1 MIVETDAKR
10 PSYGKIARRTDQQR
24 EPKHSKG
31 ETMKKK
37 YASILF
43 TLICLLGVGVAAQ
56 AQTRGEI
63 VVTLPF
69 EFVISG
75 KTLPAG
81 TYTVSRFSDD
91 KNDGVILSNRD
102 SESGKSVFVHPIET
116 EDTSADKPQVS
127 FERVGELHFLTR
139 IQTSH
144 DVYKI
149 PVSRSE
155 ILEAAARPHD
165 NGSASGSSGS
175 N

>member
-24 EPKHSKG
+24 EPKRSKG
-31 ETMKKK
+31 ETMKK

-56 AQTRGEI
+56 AQIRSEI

-91 KNDGVILSNRD
+91 KNDGVILSNR
-102 SESGKSVFVHPIET
+102 ESGKSVFVRPIET
-116 EDTSADKPQVS
+116 EDTSADKTQVS

-155 ILEAAARPHD
+155 ILEAAARSHD
-165 NGSASGSSGS
+165 NGSASASSGS

>member
-24 EPKHSKG
+24 EPKRSKG
-31 ETMKKK
+31 ETMKK

-56 AQTRGEI
+56 AQIRSEI

-91 KNDGVILSNRD
+91 KNDGVILSNR
-102 SESGKSVFVHPIET
+102 ESGKSVFVHPIET
-116 EDTSADKPQVS
+116 EDTSADKTQVS

-144 DVYKI
+144 DVYNI

-165 NGSASGSSGS
+165 NGSASASSGS

>member
-10 PSYGKIARRTDQQR
+10 TSCGKIAGRTDQQR
-24 EPKHSKG
+24 EPKRSKG

-37 YASILF
+37 YASILL

-56 AQTRGEI
+56 AQIRDAI

-69 EFVISG
+69 EFVVSG

-81 TYTVSRFSDD
+81 TYTVSSFSDD
-91 KNDGVILSNRD
+91 KNDGVILSNR
-102 SESGKSVFVHPIET
+102 ESGKSVFVHPFEIEN
-116 EDTSADKPQVS
+116 TSADKPQVS
-127 FERVGELHFLTR
+127 FERVGELHFLSR

-144 DVYKI
+144 GVYNI
-149 PVSRSE
+149 AVSRSE
-155 ILEAAARPHD
+155 ILEAAARPHG
-165 NGSASGSSGS
+165 NGSVSGSSGS

>member
-1 MIVETDAKR
+1 M
-10 PSYGKIARRTDQQR
+10 
-24 EPKHSKG
+24 
-31 ETMKKK
+31 KK

-56 AQTRGEI
+56 AQIRSEI

-91 KNDGVILSNRD
+91 KNDGVILSNR
-102 SESGKSVFVHPIET
+102 ESGKSVFVHPIET
-116 EDTSADKPQVS
+116 EDTSADKTQVS

-155 ILEAAARPHD
+155 ILEAAARSHD
-165 NGSASGSSGS
+165 NGSASASSGS